1 MGGDSSKGTDI
12 PFVKVSINTPQFK
25 LDLSSATPDKTL
37 SEVRRLVDALGVE
50 DETPALEDMNLF
62 ELKSRLSEE
71 FFQYPDLLTRVK
83 SSMVLDEEIRIL
95 KHIIPIE
102 QEYDFETGK
111 RAEQVNVISVKSRI
125 SQLFTDL
132 DVKRVR
138 ECLVHIRGELSREQQ
153 CIIMDSIKQRLGVE
167 VQTRFFSTKKNLEG
181 NILLELV
188 CFGEAI
194 AEL

>member
-1 MGGDSSKGTDI
+1 MGGDTSKNAQSYM
-12 PFVKVSINTPQFK
+12 KLSINTPHFK
-25 LDLSSATPDKTL
+25 LDLTSPTPEQTL
-37 SEVRRLVDALGVE
+37 PEVRRLVEVMGVE
-50 DETPALEDMNLF
+50 DESPLMEDMNLF

-71 FFQYPDLLTRVK
+71 FFQHPDLLTRVK
-83 SSMVLDEEIRIL
+83 SSMILDEEVRIL

-102 QEYDFETGK
+102 HEYDLDNGK
-111 RAEQVNVISVKSRI
+111 RQEQVNVLSVKSRI
-125 SQLFTDL
+125 SQLFH
-132 DVKRVR
+132 DVEIQRVR

-153 CIIMDSIKQRLGVE
+153 CIIMDAIKQRLGVQ

-181 NILLELV
+181 NVLLEAV